1 MYTNHKR
8 KEETKIVNNKPKG
21 KLDFNALKRILGYVV
36 KKYKITLAI
45 VVICLILST
54 VSSVARKFISSNIN

>member
-1 MYTNHKR
+1 M
-8 KEETKIVNNKPKG
+8 NNKPKG
-21 KLDFNALKRILGYVV
+21 KIDLKALKRILGYVV
-36 KKYKITLAI
+36 KKYKITLTI

>member
-1 MYTNHKR
+1 MYMNHKR
-8 KEETKIVNNKPKG
+8 KEEKMKMNNKPKG
-21 KLDFNALKRILGYVV
+21 KIDFKALKRILGYVV

-54 VSSVARKFISSNIN
+54 VSSVARKFISSNFN